1 MEGSR
6 HVQTET
12 VRKVVREAHEARE
25 ERDREDARPQPKRPR
40 DRRGARQVALDRDQG
55 RVGGRH
61 ATTRT
66 PRLGAASESW
76 FWHANDMVVA
86 GDMNL
91 VVRVLWVALIV
102 GIGVA
107 TMATLWIV
115 TR

>member
-1 MEGSR
+1 MREGN
-6 HVQTET
+6 
-12 VRKVVREAHEARE
+12 
-25 ERDREDARPQPKRPR
+25 
-40 DRRGARQVALDRDQG
+40 
-55 RVGGRH
+55 
-61 ATTRT
+61 
-66 PRLGAASESW
+66 ESW
-76 FWHANDMVVA
+76 FWHANGMVVA

>member
-1 MEGSR
+1 MCEGN
-6 HVQTET
+6 
-12 VRKVVREAHEARE
+12 
-25 ERDREDARPQPKRPR
+25 
-40 DRRGARQVALDRDQG
+40 
-55 RVGGRH
+55 
-61 ATTRT
+61 
-66 PRLGAASESW
+66 ESW
-76 FWHANDMVVA
+76 FWHTNDMVVA

>member
-1 MEGSR
+1 MSR
-6 HVQTET
+6 PRPSGRSYGRLT
-12 VRKVVREAHEARE
+12 RRERNAIERMLDRNRSARE
-25 ERDREDARPQPKRPR
+25 IAVELGRLLSTVT
-40 DRRGARQVALDRDQG
+40 RGAW
-55 RVGGRH
+55 GGD
-61 ATTRT
+61 TPPPGT

>member
-1 MEGSR
+1 MLDRNRS
-6 HVQTET
+6 
-12 VRKVVREAHEARE
+12 ARE
-25 ERDREDARPQPKRPR
+25 IAVELGRLLSTVT
-40 DRRGARQVALDRDQG
+40 RGAW
-55 RVGGRH
+55 GGRH
-61 ATTRT
+61 AATRT

>member
-1 MEGSR
+1 M
-6 HVQTET
+6 
-12 VRKVVREAHEARE
+12 RK
-25 ERDREDARPQPKRPR
+25 
-40 DRRGARQVALDRDQG
+40 GN
-55 RVGGRH
+55 
-61 ATTRT
+61 
-66 PRLGAASESW
+66 ESW
-76 FWHANDMVVA
+76 FWHANDVEVA

>member
-1 MEGSR
+1 MAQS
-6 HVQTET
+6 
-12 VRKVVREAHEARE
+12 
-25 ERDREDARPQPKRPR
+25 
-40 DRRGARQVALDRDQG
+40 
-55 RVGGRH
+55 
-61 ATTRT
+61 
-66 PRLGAASESW
+66 RLGESIMRKGNESW

-91 VVRVLWVALIV
+91 VVRVLWAALIV

>member
-1 MEGSR
+1 MCEGN
-6 HVQTET
+6 
-12 VRKVVREAHEARE
+12 
-25 ERDREDARPQPKRPR
+25 
-40 DRRGARQVALDRDQG
+40 
-55 RVGGRH
+55 
-61 ATTRT
+61 
-66 PRLGAASESW
+66 ESW
-76 FWHANDMVVA
+76 FWHANDMVV